1 MYFSVYGSIYHNSP
15 GFKRKVAL
23 SGHLG
28 TRKIQKIQILEKIQT
43 SQKNLEKFQKIKT
56 IKTSLLFHFE
66 QFLGRFASLN
76 KHFLFEFVKFW
87 PKKIFSEKS
96 EKITENHK
104 HQ

>member
-23 SGHLG
+23 SGLG

-76 KHFLFEFVKFW
+76 KHFLFEICQILAEKNLLR
-87 PKKIFSEKS
+87 KI
-96 EKITENHK
+96 
-104 HQ
+104 